1 MNERISPL
9 RAQLA
14 AGFSARDV
22 MQQCLQR
29 VAEANPRLN
38 AVITVNPKAL
48 QDADQ
53 ADAAAVRGKLQGLPI
68 TVKDAFATAGL
79 RTTSA
84 YKPLADYIPD
94 ADADLLIRARKE
106 GAVLLGKTNLPELA
120 GDIQCDNRLFGRTN
134 NPFDLARTSGGSSGG
149 GAVAVASAMSVM
161 DIGSDLGG
169 SIRIPAAFCG
179 VAGLKVTEGRWPV
192 SGHIPPLPGQMRT
205 VRHMLSPGLLAR
217 YVDDL
222 RLGFAAL
229 DTAAEAAPAVPEK
242 LRIAWYDDF
251 GGIPLCSRTRA
262 GLHEAVE
269 KLAAQGHET
278 VRAKP
283 ADFEMHAVWQAYG
296 AILGVEMGLGLPAV
310 LRYVLRMGRF
320 FLPAQAG
327 LTRAFS
333 RGLVFHMRDYH
344 RALNERMRLIA
355 ALEDFLAG
363 YDAWLCPVCPTVA
376 FAHTPFRLRLPS
388 LAIDTKRLPYLEASV
403 SLAVPFSLTGSPVIT
418 LPAGLQQGLPV
429 GLQLVGRRHEDA
441 RLLAVAS
448 RVEAAWQG
456 FVEPPGFSYEW

>member
-22 MQQCLQR
+22 MRQCLQR

-120 GDIQCDNRLFGRTN
+120 GDIQCDNALFGRTN
-134 NPFDLARTSGGSSGG
+134 NPFDLSRTSGGSSGG
-149 GAVAVASAMSVM
+149 SAVAVAAGWSFM

-179 VAGLKVTEGRWPV
+179 VVGMKVTEGRW
-192 SGHIPPLPGQMRT
+192 SMNGHIPPLPGQLRS

-217 YVDDL
+217 YVADVQ
-222 RLGFAAL
+222 LGFAAL
-229 DTAAEAAPAVPEK
+229 DDDPSLQPIDLPK
-242 LRIAWYDDF
+242 SLRIAWWDDF
-251 GGIPLCSRTRA
+251 AGMPLCRRTRA
-262 GLHEAVE
+262 GLQETVMR
-269 KLAAQGHET
+269 LQAQGHT
-278 VRAKP
+278 LVRDKP
-283 ADFEMHAVWQAYG
+283 VDFDIATAWAVYG
-296 AILGVEMGLGLPAV
+296 EILGVEMGLGLPTMMRHALRASRWFLSADAV
-310 LRYVLRMGRF
+310 
-320 FLPAQAG
+320 
-327 LTRAFS
+327 LTRAFV
-333 RGLVFHMRDYH
+333 RGLAFDMRAYH
-344 RALNERMRLIA
+344 RALNQRETLIA
-355 ALEDFLAG
+355 ALESFLDQ
-363 YDAWLCPVCPTVA
+363 YDAWLCPVCPMVA
-376 FAHTPFRLRLPS
+376 FPHTPHRLRLPD
-388 LAIDTKRLPYLEASV
+388 LQIDEQKRPYLEASMGLV
-403 SLAVPFSLTGSPVIT
+403 APFSLTGSPAISI
-418 LPAGLQQGLPV
+418 PAPLQEGLPV
-429 GLQLVGRRHEDA
+429 GIQLVGKRCEDE
-441 RLLAVAS
+441 RLLAVAA
-448 RVEAAWQG
+448 VIEAAG
-456 FVEPPGFSYEW
+456 GTISPPKCG